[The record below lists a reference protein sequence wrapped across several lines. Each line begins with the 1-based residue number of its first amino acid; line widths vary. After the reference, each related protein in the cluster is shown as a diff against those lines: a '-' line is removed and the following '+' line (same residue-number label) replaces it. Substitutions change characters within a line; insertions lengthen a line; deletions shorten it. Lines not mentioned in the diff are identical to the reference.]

1 MDGAARGDRS
11 PRRWPDACKLQ
22 RSGDT
27 RRPAGFPFPNAIQR
41 MWSVVYVEAV
51 APGRTRVREVSLGFD
66 ADEES
71 QKMRE
76 FFNQGNATTLKR
88 LQSYF
93 AKVP

>member
-1 MDGAARGDRS
+1 
-11 PRRWPDACKLQ
+11 
-22 RSGDT
+22 
-27 RRPAGFPFPNAIQR
+27 